1 MDIFN
6 AQNKN
11 WTLESGAE
19 SLENSNSPRLEIYQQ
34 IKSSDYEK
42 CDIDID
48 KRIGMESTM
57 AEVYK
62 VSINKD
68 KNLFMAAK
76 ILPITS
82 NESYIN
88 NKREFEFAIEASNL
102 VLSGESRDFLLV
114 YDIAFC
120 EETHFHGVKNISI
133 KFHEKSLRYQQ
144 FQQLLDSVKDEKIK
158 LKIVEYKRKF
168 ISPDY
173 VRDLLGLENV
183 KLSNK
188 IASHILFSE
197 LASFDLG
204 YYLDHHI
211 LKKKDLYHL
220 LKHIFLGIQDMQ
232 LKLNLVHLDLHL
244 GNIVLIKN
252 DGKYLPLIHDFG
264 KSIKIDFSKSEK
276 IDFGKSRKIDLLRN
290 YDLQHDL
297 FYFIGKFGERI
308 REVYEDSLSEISSIL
323 KYLDDIADVYYESKK
338 EYPIVSVVEFWNSLK
353 I

>member
-1 MDIFN
+1 MDIFD

-19 SLENSNSPRLEIYQQ
+19 SLENLIGSSRLEIYQQ
-34 IKSSDYEK
+34 IQSSDYEK

-82 NESYIN
+82 NESYNN

-102 VLSGESRDFLLV
+102 VLRGESPYFLLV

-120 EETHFHGVKNISI
+120 KETHFHGVKNTSI

-144 FQQLLDSVKDEKIK
+144 FQQLLDFVKDEKIK
-158 LKIVEYKRKF
+158 LKIVECKQKF
-168 ISPDY
+168 MNPDY
-173 VRDLLGLENV
+173 VTDLLKLQNV

-220 LKHIFLGIQDMQ
+220 LKHIFLAIQDMQ
-232 LKLNLVHLDLHL
+232 LKMNLVHLDLHL

-264 KSIKIDFSKSEK
+264 KSRKIDFSKSE
-276 IDFGKSRKIDLLRN
+276 KIDLLRN

-308 REVYEDSLSEISSIL
+308 REVYEDSLTEISSIL

-353 I
+353 F

>member
-1 MDIFN
+1 MDIFD

-11 WTLESGAE
+11 WTLESGIE
-19 SLENSNSPRLEIYQQ
+19 SLQGLENLNNSPRLDIYEQ
-34 IKSSDYEK
+34 IQSSKIEK

-62 VSINKD
+62 VSINKV

-76 ILPITS
+76 VLPITS
-82 NESYIN
+82 NESYNN

-102 VLSGESRDFLLV
+102 VLKGKSPYFPLV

-120 EETHFHGVKNISI
+120 KETHFHGIKNTSI

-144 FQQLLDSVKDEKIK
+144 FQQLLDSTKDQKIK

-168 ISPDY
+168 MNPDY
-173 VRDLLGLENV
+173 VRDLLKLQDV

-211 LKKKDLYHL
+211 LKKRDLYLL
-220 LKHIFLGIQDMQ
+220 LKHIFLAIQDMQ
-232 LKLNLVHLDLHL
+232 LKLNLVHSDLHL

-264 KSIKIDFSKSEK
+264 KSRK
-276 IDFGKSRKIDLLRN
+276 IDFGKSRN
-290 YDLQHDL
+290 YDLQHDI
-297 FYFIGKFGERI
+297 FYFIGKFEERI